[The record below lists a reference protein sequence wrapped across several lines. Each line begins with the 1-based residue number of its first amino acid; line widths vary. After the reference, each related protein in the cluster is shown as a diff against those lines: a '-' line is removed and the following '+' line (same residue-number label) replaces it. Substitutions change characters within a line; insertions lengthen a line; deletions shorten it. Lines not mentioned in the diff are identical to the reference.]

1 MTDSGLLL
9 LDESETKHALMNYLG
24 YKEKREA
31 DSLRSPLMIYYNYVL
46 CLLCRNPTWV
56 TEILVSSVLYG
67 EIAVLCGWVDPKLS

>member
-46 CLLCRNPTWV
+46 SLLCRNPTWV
-56 TEILVSSVLYG
+56 TEILVRSGLNG
-67 EIAVLCGWVDPKLS
+67 EITVLCGWVYPKLS

>member
-1 MTDSGLLL
+1 MQIYILFATKPSNARFA
-9 LDESETKHALMNYLG
+9 LDKCKN
-24 YKEKREA
+24 KREA

-46 CLLCRNPTWV
+46 CLLYRNPTWV

>member
-46 CLLCRNPTWV
+46 LFTLPESNVGHRDSCKKC
-56 TEILVSSVLYG
+56 S
-67 EIAVLCGWVDPKLS
+67 